1 MYRYWIAAA
10 LVIFSANGA
19 LATGWQ
25 RQTYGTASAYC
36 YPAYVYSYPAT
47 YIYPAVMPLA
57 SMPLASMPLAS
68 MPLASSPLAVPT
80 PAPPSPHTVEPPL
93 NRKAFMPAA
102 DKAMVTPGAVSDR
115 CRVGFWNQSGRELKL
130 VVAGQLHLV
139 PHDRAVT
146 LDVPRTFVWQI
157 DQQPARTETIAAERT
172 THDIVLR

>member
-1 MYRYWIAAA
+1 MYRYWVATA
-10 LVIFSANGA
+10 LVIFWANGTH
-19 LATGWQ
+19 ATGWQ
-25 RQTYGTASAYC
+25 RQTYGSASAYC

-47 YIYPAVMPLA
+47 YVYPAV
-57 SMPLASMPLAS
+57 MPLASMPLAS

-80 PAPPSPHTVEPPL
+80 PAPPSPQTVEPPL

-102 DKAMVTPGAVSDR
+102 DKAMATPGAVSDR

-130 VVAGQLHLV
+130 VVAGHLHLV

-157 DQQPARTETIAAERT
+157 DQQPARTENIAAERT
-172 THDIVLR
+172 TYDIVLR